1 MAEQMYGV
9 LKKIFKHD
17 DFKSDLQKRAVKCV
31 LEGMYPTGDHYM
43 MKLIDKVHG
52 CEERI

>member
-1 MAEQMYGV
+1 MAEKMYEV

-31 LEGMYPTGDHYM
+31 VEGMYPTV
-43 MKLIDKVHG
+43 LLVI
-52 CEERI
+52 IT